1 MSVENPSDETAR
13 LSSVLEWREPVSSGR
28 VARAVAISVGVHV
41 LAFII
46 FVVTPNRDVSL
57 YRPVIISNLQDQST
71 KLYLPPDV
79 LEQKLT
85 QRDENKGKVR
95 EELNIQSALPAAPSA
110 PEIRDFRPPTPQGR
124 VGPAPVDTGPIEEAP
139 ELEVQ
144 DAQGVTEI
152 AGIPRLPE
160 LTPPKV
166 IMEDV
171 SPTREVPG
179 EGSRVSAP
187 RPSVQQPLT
196 TVRPGGGGGGGSPST
211 GSKQTPSSAPAM
223 QLLTDPEGV
232 DFKPYLIDVLA
243 KVRKNWFS
251 VVPEDARRGRP
262 GAVTVE
268 FSIARDGSVPKV
280 VLARPSGIQAYNL
293 HSVGSIS
300 MSEPFPRLPSDFKGN
315 EIRLKLAFTYNL
327 PDGR

>member
-1 MSVENPSDETAR
+1 MSVANPSDDTAR
-13 LSSVLEWREPVSSGR
+13 LSSLLEWREPVSSGR
-28 VARAVAISVGVHV
+28 VARAVTISVGVHV

-46 FVVTPNRDVSL
+46 FVITPERDVSE
-57 YRPVIISNLQDQST
+57 YRPFLISHIQEST

-79 LEQKLT
+79 LDQKLT
-85 QRDENKGKVR
+85 QRDENKDKVR
-95 EELNIQSALPAAPSA
+95 QELNIQSALPAAPSA
-110 PEIRDFRPPTPQGR
+110 PEIRDFRPPAPKGR
-124 VGPAPVDTGPIEEAP
+124 VGPAPVAVTPIEDAP
-139 ELEVQ
+139 KLDIQ
-144 DAQGVTEI
+144 DAQGVAEI

-160 LTPPKV
+160 IAPPKV
-166 IMEDV
+166 VMEDV

-179 EGSRVSAP
+179 EGSRLAAP
-187 RPSVQQPLT
+187 RQSVEQTLT
-196 TVRPGGGGGGGSPST
+196 NIRPGGGGGGGSPNT
-211 GSKQTPSSAPAM
+211 GSNQSPSSASDM
-223 QLLTDPEGV
+223 QLLTDPQGV

-243 KVRKNWFS
+243 KVRRNWFS

-280 VLARPSGIQAYNL
+280 VIARPSGIQAYNL

-300 MSEPFPRLPSDFKGN
+300 ASEPFPRLPSDFKGN

-327 PDGR
+327 PDGK